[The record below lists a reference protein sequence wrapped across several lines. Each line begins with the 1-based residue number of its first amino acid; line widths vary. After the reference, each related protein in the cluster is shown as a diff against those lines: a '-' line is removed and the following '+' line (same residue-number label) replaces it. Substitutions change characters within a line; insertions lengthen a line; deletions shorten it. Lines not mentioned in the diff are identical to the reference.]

1 MQFHNIE
8 TIAWSGKFMWTN
20 SAGHSLRISCKTE
33 EERVLHFF
41 LLVWNLKAL
50 HPSSWLGQS
59 LVEFLLLPAKFDDC
73 RLQES
78 IVGWRIW
85 LLHWGAP
92 CGGVSQ
98 FSICVQTCS
107 SAKLW
112 SWAFYR
118 FITEVSLHTYLSS
131 SLKQHHF
138 SVDKKLQ
145 QDKKQ
150 YIESMWFLIEPCTSE
165 SFILQL
171 KLFVVAKGLRVTQG
185 RLSRHKMFNL
195 LCSYVVVLVFHFVTP
210 LQIQV
215 AIYDWE
221 IVWKSQL
228 LGSMSLI
235 INAEEQNGASWHLLD
250 STGKVRSSFQKSI
263 PIGIFHY
270 FLSVWPCY
278 LIAVFLPFLILQCCS
293 LFLCV
298 EFCNG
303 SLSF

>member
-1 MQFHNIE
+1 MVSHRAMHLWIIH
-8 TIAWSGKFMWTN
+8 T
-20 SAGHSLRISCKTE
+20 
-33 EERVLHFF
+33 
-41 LLVWNLKAL
+41 
-50 HPSSWLGQS
+50 
-59 LVEFLLLPAKFDDC
+59 PA
-73 RLQES
+73 
-78 IVGWRIW
+78 
-85 LLHWGAP
+85 
-92 CGGVSQ
+92 
-98 FSICVQTCS
+98 QT
-107 SAKLW
+107 
-112 SWAFYR
+112 
-118 FITEVSLHTYLSS
+118 V
-131 SLKQHHF
+131 
-138 SVDKKLQ
+138 
-145 QDKKQ
+145 
-150 YIESMWFLIEPCTSE
+150 
-165 SFILQL
+165 
-171 KLFVVAKGLRVTQG
+171 VVAKGLRVTHG

-235 INAEEQNGASWHLLD
+235 INAEEQNRASWHLLD

-263 PIGIFHY
+263 PIGIFQC

-278 LIAVFLPFLILQCCS
+278 LIAVFLPFLIFQCCS